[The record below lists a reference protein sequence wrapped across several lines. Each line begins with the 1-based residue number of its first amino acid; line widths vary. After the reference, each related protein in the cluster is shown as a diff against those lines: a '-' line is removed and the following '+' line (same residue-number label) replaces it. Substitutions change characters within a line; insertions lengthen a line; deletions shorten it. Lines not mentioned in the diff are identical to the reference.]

1 MSNAEKQERSF
12 TKQDI
17 INHVKEYKGDIESV
31 ILYMSDGKIA
41 STAASMSPIS
51 FMKFLE
57 VIAKEDPKFLHAI
70 KAMAFIL

>member
-1 MSNAEKQERSF
+1 MSNAEQQERSF

-17 INHVKEYKGDIESV
+17 INHVKEYKGDIENV

-41 STAASMSPIS
+41 TTAARMSAIS

-57 VIAKEDPKFLHAI
+57 VFAKEDPKFLHAI